1 MVKKSKGFTL
11 VELLVVISI
20 IALLST
26 LAIVALNSARQK
38 SRDAKRVADIKQI
51 QTGLEMYLDGT
62 TTKIYPVAA
71 SAIALGA
78 ASYACLN
85 QASGF
90 TTVNCTSPIMS
101 YVPADPGSNSYSY
114 TSASGATYSIVFTL
128 EGASGS
134 LAAGAHTANPGGIQ

>member
-1 MVKKSKGFTL
+1 MLKKTTGFTL

-62 TTKIYPVAA
+62 TTKVYPTAA
-71 SAIALGA
+71 TAITLGGT
-78 ASYACLN
+78 SYACLN

-90 TTVNCTSPIMS
+90 TTANCTSPIMS
-101 YVPADPGSNSYSY
+101 FVPADPGANSYSY
-114 TSASGATYSIVFTL
+114 TSATGATYTLVFTL

-134 LAAGAHTANPGGIQ
+134 LAAGAHTASPGGIQ